1 LIPGGYSPDHLR
13 ADERF
18 VRFTR
23 AFFDKP
29 RPVFAVCHGPQLLMT
44 AGVVRGRRM
53 TAWKTI
59 QEDLRRADADVVDE
73 PVVVDGNLVTSRQP
87 SDLDDFSREAVRMLE
102 QVASGS
108 R

>member
-1 LIPGGYSPDHLR
+1 
-13 ADERF
+13 

-23 AFFDKP
+23 AFFDQP

-44 AGVVRGRRM
+44 AGVLAGRRV

-59 QEDLRRADADVVDE
+59 QEDLRCTGAEVVDE
-73 PVVVDGNLVTSRQP
+73 PVVVDGHLVTSRQP
-87 SDLDDFSREAVRMLE
+87 SDLDDFSRESIQMLE
-102 QVASGS
+102 RVASGS